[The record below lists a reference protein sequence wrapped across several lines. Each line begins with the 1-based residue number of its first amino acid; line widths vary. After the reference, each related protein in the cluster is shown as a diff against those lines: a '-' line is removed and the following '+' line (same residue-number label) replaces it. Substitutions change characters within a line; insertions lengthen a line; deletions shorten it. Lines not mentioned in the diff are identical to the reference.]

1 VLVNGFENGSG
12 DHPMSLSVNGK
23 LNVLQFL
30 SYRPSEMF
38 CFHVSLKFVICS
50 VLYCLSYWR

>member
-1 VLVNGFENGSG
+1 MNGFENGSG